1 MIDMPKQKKRR
12 KQESIFSGLDMPDH
26 YSKCRHQLFLMYD
39 PIEKI
44 LFCARCGKKINAKDL
59 KEELHINSILW

>member
-1 MIDMPKQKKRR
+1 MINMPKRKKRR
-12 KQESIFSGLDMPDH
+12 KRESIFSGLEIPVH
-26 YSKCRHQLFLMYD
+26 SSKCRHQLFLIYD

-59 KEELHINSILW
+59 KEELHINSIL